1 MDQSIIKMLKS
12 LWRSLPVRRHRQFKL
27 LGVLTI
33 VTACFEVISLGAV
46 LPFVAVIT
54 QPDKVMEYSI
64 VSYFAEAFGIKN
76 SDELIFPLSIVFAV
90 AAVIAGG
97 LRLSLLWG
105 TTQLSNRSGAD
116 LSIDLYSRT
125 LYQPYNVHI
134 SRSSS
139 QIISG
144 VTQKVGVA
152 TGVLNSVVVFITSLF
167 LFVSIISTLIA
178 VDPVIAV
185 SSALIFGLSYAVI
198 GWLTRRRLK
207 ANSVIIAREQSLVI
221 KSLQEGLGSIRDVLL
236 DGTQNVYIHIYSKS
250 INKIRQGSSQNIFIN
265 QFPRYMMES
274 LGLVSIA
281 AFVLFLDRS
290 GREAS
295 ESLALLAVL
304 ALGAQRLLPIARQLY
319 GHWSNIA
326 GNQAAIADVVALLE
340 QPLPEQIDM
349 SSIEPIVL
357 KKNICFRDV
366 GFRYDRNG
374 PWVLNNINLTIPK
387 GHRIGVIG
395 STGGGKS
402 TLLDLLMGLLNT
414 SDGDIYIDGKKIS
427 SEINRSSWQRS
438 IAHVPQ
444 NIYLVDATI
453 AENIACGIPYNEI
466 DLNRV
471 REVAEYA
478 QIAKFIENRPE
489 GYGAFVGERGVRL
502 SGGQRQRIGIARALY
517 KNASVLVFDEAT
529 SALDNETEYAIMETI
544 NRLSK
549 DLTMLIIAH
558 RLTSLKN
565 CNQIIELKL
574 GAVSRIGSYQD
585 LIGDDVGQDKT
596 YDVQ

>member
-1 MDQSIIKMLKS
+1 MLKS

-304 ALGAQRLLPIARQLY
+304 ALGAQRLLPIAQQLY

>member
-33 VTACFEVISLGAV
+33 LTACFEVISLGAV
-46 LPFVAVIT
+46 LPFIAVIT

-125 LYQPYNVHI
+125 LYQPYAVHI

-152 TGVLNSVVVFITSLF
+152 TGVLNSVVIFITSLF
-167 LFVSIISTLIA
+167 LFLSILSTLIA

-198 GWLTRRRLK
+198 GLLTRRRLK

-236 DGTQNVYIHIYSKS
+236 DGTQNVYIHIYRKS

-304 ALGAQRLLPIARQLY
+304 ALGAQRLLPIAQQLY
-319 GHWSNIA
+319 GNWSNIA

-340 QPLPEQIDM
+340 QPLPEEIDM

-414 SDGDIYIDGKKIS
+414 SDGDIYIDGAKIS

-478 QIAKFIENRPE
+478 QIAKFIENQPE
-489 GYGAFVGERGVRL
+489 EYDAFVGERGVRL

>member
-304 ALGAQRLLPIARQLY
+304 ALGAQRLLPIAQQLY

>member
-1 MDQSIIKMLKS
+1 MLKS

-33 VTACFEVISLGAV
+33 LTACFEVISLGAV
-46 LPFVAVIT
+46 LPFIAVIT

-125 LYQPYNVHI
+125 LYQPYAVHI

-152 TGVLNSVVVFITSLF
+152 TGVLNSVVIFITSLF
-167 LFVSIISTLIA
+167 LFLSILSTLIA

-198 GWLTRRRLK
+198 GLLTRRRLK

-236 DGTQNVYIHIYSKS
+236 DGTQNVYIHIYRKS

-304 ALGAQRLLPIARQLY
+304 ALGAQRLLPIAQQLY
-319 GHWSNIA
+319 GNWSNIA

-340 QPLPEQIDM
+340 QPLPEEIDM

-414 SDGDIYIDGKKIS
+414 SDGDIYIDGAKIS

-478 QIAKFIENRPE
+478 QIAKFIENQPE
-489 GYGAFVGERGVRL
+489 EYDAFVGERGVRL